1 MLSHAQDPAEPLD
14 GEEYLDISG
23 ITRTQAGRYE
33 CKASND
39 VASPDV
45 KYVNVIVNYAPFIKD
60 TKSSDPQVGRMG
72 VLQCEASAIPK
83 PEFKWYRDDKSVT
96 TLPGSCVIHGAG
108 AAPFSPPPAGDWHQ
122 VFLLEIGT
130 RSFCWRLA
138 PGLSAG
144 DWHQVFLLE
153 TGTRSFCWRLAPG
166 LSAGDWHQVLQS
178 RLLGAELNTHGWAL
192 RLSNGQGISIQMMG
206 SRTLLLVSNVTE
218 EDYGNYTCVAT
229 NRLGIHN
236 ASVFLYRPGTAN
248 NMSGAVAVS
257 QAVWTWVVDLQT
269 LTPPTPPSS
278 QHASPTPTGATR
290 CPPKTLVVTTNS
302 VPSPSVITPQALAHL
317 RARCQL
323 GALTLLQYSRPA
335 WAQPGGGSQ
344 SAQLEP
350 QSSWTGEVGQDE
362 GLECLMSTQ
371 PREAF
376 KDFGKEDVSSQILHS

>member
-1 MLSHAQDPAEPLD
+1 MITWRLLNPSAEPLD

-83 PEFKWYRDDKSVT
+83 PEFKWYRDDKSAPV
-96 TLPGSCVIHGAG
+96 SR
-108 AAPFSPPPAGDWHQ
+108 AACLYELWLSPI
-122 VFLLEIGT
+122 FT
-130 RSFCWRLA
+130 STCWRLA

-166 LSAGDWHQVLQS
+166 LSAGDWHQVF
-178 RLLGAELNTHGWAL
+178 LLETGT

-229 NRLGIHN
+229 NRLGINN